1 MSRQTLLN
9 GIKNQFYILEW
20 LPDYRKEDFA
30 ADLKSGITV
39 GVIEVPQVMAYAVIA
54 GLSPIYG
61 LYGSLIPLL
70 IYPLFG
76 TSRHLALG
84 VVATDMIIIA
94 SGASMIAAPGSEK
107 YVSVVL
113 LLTMLT
119 GLVHIGFSLFRMGF
133 LVNLLSRPV
142 IYGFMAAA
150 PLIIGFSQ
158 LGNILG
164 VELER
169 SQYIVVLIT
178 DAIDHYQSVNLYALA
193 IGVFGLLFLITL
205 KRFNPLFPRAIV
217 LLGVGGVMMWL
228 ISPVEAG
235 IKTIGEIPS
244 GLPSFSLHE
253 ISLEDARRLIPT
265 ISTLVLVQLMS
276 VMSLGKMFASKHK
289 YPISPNRE
297 FFALGMANFIGSFFQ
312 SPPVSG
318 SFSRSA
324 VSEQSGSR
332 SALSNVVCA
341 CLIGLTLLFFTPLFY
356 YIPISAL
363 AAIILVAA
371 LSLIN
376 LKELRYFFRTKP
388 EDAYIA
394 LFTFVS
400 VLFIGIQEGI
410 LLGIGASLFVVLYRS
425 SRPNLAVLG
434 HIKGT
439 HFFRDIERHTTAT
452 QIEEILILRFDSS
465 ITFNNAEYIKDF
477 IIYESEKRN
486 QQIRAL
492 VIEARSIH
500 SLDTTAMEVLQSIVE
515 TLEEWKIDV
524 HFSGLTSPVKDVL
537 LRSGLARE
545 LGGTHFHIGTH
556 QAIVYLLNKWDRMDR
571 QRKSDEDSP
580 NAEPD
585 RSSPHE
591 TTEQDL
597 QIDEPNRLKTYLKRV
612 E

>member
-1 MSRQTLLN
+1 MARQSLLS

-20 LPDYRKEDFA
+20 LPRYRKTDFA

-94 SGASMIAAPGSEK
+94 SGASAIAEPGSDR

-158 LGNILG
+158 LGNLLG
-164 VELER
+164 LDLER
-169 SQYIVVLIT
+169 SQYIVVLIA
-178 DAIDHYQSVNLYALA
+178 DAIENFQSINTYTLA
-193 IGVFGLLFLITL
+193 IGVSGLIFLVVF
-205 KRFNPLFPRAIV
+205 KKMNPLFPRAIV

-228 ISPVEAG
+228 LGTAG
-235 IKTIGEIPS
+235 TGIRTIGEIPS
-244 GLPSFSLHE
+244 GLPSFRVHE
-253 ISLEDARRLIPT
+253 FTLDDARRLIPT
-265 ISTLVLVQLMS
+265 ITTLVLVQLMS
-276 VMSLGKMFASKHK
+276 VISLGKMFANKHK

-297 FFALGMANFIGSFFQ
+297 FFALGTANFVGSFFQ

-332 SALSNVVCA
+332 SALSNMVCA

-356 YIPISAL
+356 YIPIPAL

-371 LSLIN
+371 LSLVDI
-376 LKELRYFFRTKP
+376 KELKYFFRTKP

-394 LFTFVS
+394 LFTFVC
-400 VLFIGIQEGI
+400 VLFVGIQEGI
-410 LLGIGASLFVVLYRS
+410 LLGIGSSLFVVLYRS
-425 SRPNLAVLG
+425 GRPNLAVLG

-439 HFFRDIERHTTAT
+439 RSFRDIERNPNVN
-452 QIEEILILRFDSS
+452 QIEEILLLRFDSS
-465 ITFNNAEYIKDF
+465 ITFHNADYIKDF

-486 QQIRAL
+486 KQIRAV
-492 VIEARSIH
+492 VIDARSIN

-515 TLEEWKIDV
+515 TLDGWKIEMHFTGLKGPVRDV
-524 HFSGLTSPVKDVL
+524 M
-537 LRSGLARE
+537 LRSGLARR
-545 LGGTHFHIGTH
+545 LGGMHFHLGTH
-556 QAIVYLLNKWDRMDR
+556 QAVVYLLSKWDRMEKQIKSQEDTADEERTDR
-571 QRKSDEDSP
+571 LES
-580 NAEPD
+580 
-585 RSSPHE
+585 
-591 TTEQDL
+591 
-597 QIDEPNRLKTYLKRV
+597 YLKNID
-612 E
+612 